1 MRKKRVEESL
11 FLRSEVMVTKLQAEA
26 KGIERMR
33 RKVMVEVAVVVTVL
47 RSLKVVVEVVGNLK
61 AVVMAVVVASWRE
74 VKEGG

>member
-1 MRKKRVEESL
+1 MRKKRGEESL

>member
-1 MRKKRVEESL
+1 MRKKRGEESL

-61 AVVMAVVVASWRE
+61 AAVMAVVVASWRE

>member
-61 AVVMAVVVASWRE
+61 AAVMAVVVASWRE